1 VVVCE
6 PAAGLSNRI
15 FAVASCALLA
25 LVAGAELR
33 LSPRA
38 VADLAGPGAAFAPPP
53 DLLAQLACGRSRSSS
68 AEGCHARVLAG
79 GVSEGA
85 SAADDVGIALLPTL
99 SLKSNRELEALFWL
113 RSWDP
118 RGPPRL
124 QRAVSKRHAHAPPPP
139 PLHAANL
146 SAIAGSAPLLALH
159 PDAHL
164 GLVVATNQWLGPL
177 LFDKPF
183 ALRCDAALA
192 APPHR
197 WPAQQSPSPS
207 RLKTCSAGNATSAV
221 TTLRAFFDALAAEEA
236 ANLPARPGASSE
248 GPWEQDPL
256 DVVTAALY
264 RPAPAVRRAFAAARA
279 GLLGPRLLVSA
290 HLRSA
295 VLLEALRGPQ
305 ALSRIEAAGLSGAEL
320 KREEQRR
327 LRRAARCAA
336 RRVVGAVT
344 ARTTSAAAEATS
356 VAGKVFVTGDN
367 DLLVAELKAT
377 IDAALQAANASG
389 VVVRGGGL
397 VTVLY
402 VWV

>member
-1 VVVCE
+1 V
-6 PAAGLSNRI
+6 
-15 FAVASCALLA
+15 LLA

-183 ALRCDAALA
+183 ALRCDAA
-192 APPHR
+192 
-197 WPAQQSPSPS
+197 QPSPPPS
-207 RLKTCSAGNATSAV
+207 HLHPCSAGNTTSV
-221 TTLRAFFDALAAEEA
+221 ETTLRAFFDALAAEEA
-236 ANLPARPGASSE
+236 ANRPARPGASSE